1 LSERPLTAILRF
13 AVKKQKRIP
22 SQSASPA
29 KGQDM
34 ANQRP
39 SPDKYSEAI
48 DELRRLARAPF
59 ETPKELLRLRH
70 RITNERARTHRRILE
85 RIAKQAHVDL
95 EPILEDARRRNAAKR
110 RHVTKTLAKLEAQA
124 AELAKTEKKHF
135 HRIRSNYLSSF
146 DGKPP
151 LAAGGAELKF
161 HQPIQWWGEA
171 RPGKCNQLFA
181 SWCHVDFGTYEATA
195 EIAAPGDV
203 GIWLYPY
210 IYSDNGDCEAVL
222 DAQTLQDLTYQM
234 GPPTGSFLVNSIRVD
249 LIGNGQATSIFGDPS
264 GWFVEPDPLYEHTFV
279 QMDVYIAQQIN
290 GAWQQWPLLSD
301 KLFVGKGHYVR
312 QIRSVLSGQTYP
324 SGVVIRGPNVGGGDL
339 LCHVQVVCS
348 SGAIG
353 CDGIVKI
360 DCRAPDY
367 GIFVGGV
374 ALIGEYV

>member
-1 LSERPLTAILRF
+1 LSERPLTAILQF

-22 SQSASPA
+22 SQPARPA
-29 KGQDM
+29 KGRDM

-110 RHVTKTLAKLEAQA
+110 HHVTKTLAKLEAQA

-135 HRIRSNYLSSF
+135 HRIRSDYLNSF
-146 DGKPP
+146 GGKPP

-161 HQPIQWWGEA
+161 HQPIAWQGEA
-171 RPGKCNQLFA
+171 RPGDCNVIVG
-181 SWCHVDFGTYEATA
+181 SWFDVDLGTYEASA

-210 IYSDNGDCEAVL
+210 IYSDTVDCEDTEVAH
-222 DAQTLQDLTYQM
+222 TLQDLTYQM
-234 GPPTGSFLVNSIRVD
+234 DPPTTNYMVNSIRVD
-249 LIGNGQATSIFGDPS
+249 LIANGLASNWASEGPWWFPFREVNPIYEQA
-264 GWFVEPDPLYEHTFV
+264 FV
-279 QMDVYIAQQIN
+279 QLDVYIAQQIS
-290 GAWQQWPLLSD
+290 GQWQQWPLLSD
-301 KLFVGKGHYVR
+301 RLFLGLGAYSR
-312 QIRSVLSGQTYP
+312 QIRSLLSGQTYP
-324 SGVVIRGPNVGGGDL
+324 
-339 LCHVQVVCS
+339 
-348 SGAIG
+348 
-353 CDGIVKI
+353 
-360 DCRAPDY
+360 
-367 GIFVGGV
+367 
-374 ALIGEYV
+374 